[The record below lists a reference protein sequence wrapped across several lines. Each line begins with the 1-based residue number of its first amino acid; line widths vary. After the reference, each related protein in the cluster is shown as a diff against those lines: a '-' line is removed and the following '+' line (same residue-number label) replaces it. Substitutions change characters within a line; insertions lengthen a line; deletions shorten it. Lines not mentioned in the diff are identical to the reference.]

1 VISFDVESE
10 LLGRG
15 LWAIGL
21 DEAGRGALAGPVVA
35 AAVVLHPQAIPAGID
50 DSKRLPAERRAELA
64 EAIRSSAL
72 AWGVGVVEAAR
83 IDAVN
88 ILQATFDAMHE
99 AIDQCHRQLGGSP
112 ESYHL
117 LVDGNRFRRHAIGH
131 TTIVAG
137 DASVVSIAAASILA
151 KTHRDKIMTEVLARQ
166 FPAYGFDRHKG
177 YGTAFHRESLRAGGP
192 CAEHRRSFLGK
203 ILDVKEHVPGNRQ

>member
-1 VISFDVESE
+1 MTFDVESE
-10 LLGRG
+10 FLGLG
-15 LWAIGL
+15 LCPIGV

-35 AAVVLHPQAIPAGID
+35 AAVVLHPQAIPTGID
-50 DSKRLPAERRAELA
+50 DSKRLTSQRRSELA
-64 EAIRSSAL
+64 DDIRRSAL
-72 AWGVGVVEAAR
+72 AWGLGVFPAEH

-99 AIDQCHRQLGGSP
+99 AIDQCHRHLGGSP
-112 ESYHL
+112 ERYHL

-177 YGTAFHRESLRAGGP
+177 YGTAEHRTAIIEHGP
-192 CAEHRRSFLGK
+192 CSQHRRSFLRK
-203 ILDVKEHVPGNRQ
+203 IIMAQNPAEEGTL